1 MNFCAGTS
9 MFMKCVNEREEPE
22 GHEICYNTD
31 FFCMN
36 VAQEGKL

>member
-1 MNFCAGTS
+1 

-31 FFCMN
+31 FLLYERGSGRKAVMCRSYR
-36 VAQEGKL
+36 